1 MQRGAAVSL
10 EESVTV
16 LVLQESVTMRADLLA
31 KAAREEAETIAQ
43 IDQACEESVSYKTPM
58 YFSQVQYS
66 LRQSVRQSVSGA
78 VSEAVSQ

>member
-1 MQRGAAVSL
+1 MSL

-43 IDQACEESVSYKTPM
+43 IDQACEESVTYKTPM

-66 LRQSVRQSVSGA
+66 ARQSA
-78 VSEAVSQ
+78 SEAVR